1 MHYVVDLDHF
11 SVVMADSNN
20 SQTSFQEEFNRL
32 TFLASIATGSS
43 ATTRPIGSTSQAK
56 NSINTSFVPNTSIA
70 NSFSGLGGSTSKP
83 TTDQPLVNGLNRTI
97 TTVASST
104 TNVGKINSLLINS
117 GLQNIN
123 SAAGAFRNQNI
134 VSASTQ
140 RQPISHSQFH
150 TTGGPRAVSQMRP
163 QLQNPRMPTPRL
175 QAQNQQLNSTPT
187 KTLLFSP
194 YSPNKTSSAQQLTRP
209 SALQQNMP
217 TNGLNMTPTTNTTTK
232 VTISSNSQSMNPTL
246 IISQNSSPSKM
257 ATQTIAT
264 SSGQTILLPAN
275 FAGMSGKVFIVNNAG
290 KAPQTIAIAPTS
302 KSLQQLQQQTQVLPS
317 QQSNIQTS
325 QQVLL
330 LPNSVPQNASDKP
343 NMPMTSL
350 QQHQQQVVNNALQMI
365 AAQHNSPQQLKIQP
379 SSVTNQLAPKQM
391 QSVSLSSFQNIRPK
405 SFLPQTRTIQPKSS
419 NSVNS
424 FSQGKTGV
432 NTASTQAIR
441 LSHFPTQGNKSI
453 SMTQNN
459 QANVLLPSTA
469 LRDRVVSSAQ
479 APPLMSQFD
488 KTMSHHL
495 QTLEKTDP
503 HLFLHKGNKLIIN
516 QFQKSSFDKTFK
528 TMQPSVMQQGKH
540 KASLPANGQQQQ
552 MGSILQQQTLNRSNV
567 QTSVSGLTSQLKLQ
581 SSLQSQFN
589 TSQQHSMASQCV
601 VSTSPPVSI
610 ATQVLTMPQ
619 KQQAA
624 LQNILKQQLQQQQ
637 LQNKVIVGKPQQN
650 ILKQQT
656 QVTTQQILARQQQL
670 QLQQQQQLL
679 QQKLDQKNAVS
690 QPQLFMMQQKI
701 LQQVQNQQKISPQLI
716 NVSPKID
723 VVQQSTVQPNAPLK
737 LLSSLTNMVNSSL
750 NSKTI
755 NTSSVNVNAMN
766 NKTTLLPGLASGGQ
780 VGMSPVLV
788 QLPNGAHVLNTT
800 QLTPA
805 QIIELQKSLQANMNT
820 QSIASGTPLP
830 GQSIVSTVTNNIQN
844 HMTRPAL
851 SAAAKAALQ
860 NASIRPALG
869 RSAFSLQQGKNIKV
883 TAQQQ
888 QQQSLQKQQ
897 ITSSIKE
904 QLAFNKNLQEQLKHL
919 TPTQRD
925 LIIKQYAAGKIN
937 INSSTLSGPV
947 LLASILKRDRLSS
960 NSSLPKPNI
969 LQKKSES
976 FKIANQAIKRSLDT
990 VKKEPEEHPLAKKWK
1005 SALQTDQLRYVS
1017 PQYRT
1022 PFKNVKDAISRL
1034 LPYHICQDDD
1044 DETKENRKHDFL
1056 LQTYAKNVQDRKN
1069 WMLAKFNHLLLEEDQ
1084 ITSPT
1089 ADEILIRRLYASSEQ
1104 ERFELQKSS
1113 ISEGRAFVVK
1123 NEGRNELECVEVG
1136 LKEEEEISINIS
1148 EKQRLDNR
1156 LLIAHKDMANMQE
1169 DSDNELGDDD
1179 DGLNEDDAV
1188 VDEDDYDMNEH
1199 DGVTVEEEI
1208 EVEEIAETFECKE
1221 DMELAAATTNLL
1233 ADLQQDDD
1241 YQFDFML

>member
-1 MHYVVDLDHF
+1 
-11 SVVMADSNN
+11 MANPNN

-56 NSINTSFVPNTSIA
+56 NSLNTSFVPNTSTA
-70 NSFSGLGGSTSKP
+70 NSFSVLRGSTSKP
-83 TTDQPLVNGLNRTI
+83 TTDQPLVNGSNRTI

-117 GLQNIN
+117 GLRNIN

-175 QAQNQQLNSTPT
+175 QAQNQQLNSTPP
-187 KTLLFSP
+187 KTILFSP

-209 SALQQNMP
+209 SALQQNMT

-257 ATQTIAT
+257 ATQSIAT

-330 LPNSVPQNASDKP
+330 LPNPVPQNASDKP

-405 SFLPQTRTIQPKSS
+405 SFLPQTKTIQPKSS

-424 FSQGKTGV
+424 FSQGKTSV
-432 NTASTQAIR
+432 NPASTQAIR
-441 LSHFPTQGNKSI
+441 LSHFPTQGKKSI

-469 LRDRVVSSAQ
+469 SRDRVVSTAQ
-479 APPLMSQFD
+479 ASPLMSQFD

-503 HLFLHKGNKLIIN
+503 HLFLHKGNKLVIN

-528 TMQPSVMQQGKH
+528 TMQPS
-540 KASLPANGQQQQ
+540 ANGQQQQ
-552 MGSILQQQTLNRSNV
+552 VGSILQQQTLNRSNI

-581 SSLQSQFN
+581 SNLQSQFN
-589 TSQQHSMASQCV
+589 TSQQHSMASQHI

-624 LQNILKQQLQQQQ
+624 LQSILKQQLQQQQ

-766 NKTTLLPGLASGGQ
+766 KTTLLPGLASGGQ

-805 QIIELQKSLQANMNT
+805 QIIELQKSLQANMNK
-820 QSIASGTPLP
+820 QSIASTTPLP

-844 HMTRPAL
+844 HITGPAL

-883 TAQQQ
+883 TGQQQQ

-897 ITSSIKE
+897 LASSIKE

-947 LLASILKRDRLSS
+947 LLASILKRDIESS
-960 NSSLPKPNI
+960 ANSSLPKPNI
-969 LQKKSES
+969 LQRKSES
-976 FKIANQAIKRSLDT
+976 SKIANQAIKRSLDA
-990 VKKEPEEHPLAKKWK
+990 VKTEAEEHPLAKKWK

-1022 PFKNVKDAISRL
+1022 PFKNVKDAITRL
-1034 LPYHICQDDD
+1034 LPYHICQDDDDNDD

-1123 NEGRNELECVEVG
+1123 NEARNELECVEVG

-1199 DGVTVEEEI
+1199 DGVTAEEEI

-1221 DMELAAATTNLL
+1221 DIELAAATTNLL